1 MKIKKKSIY
10 LESYSGRLITSMW
23 SAFFYFLFVT
33 TISSERK
40 KKELSTIFVWEN
52 SVLGRNKT
60 KIVKTIVFVLFL
72 SGVFRNRNWPG
83 NFTPFLSLRP
93 FFAKKFWKSVELK
106 MTFYFCFFSMK
117 ITIAFIWDG
126 VYSA

>member
-1 MKIKKKSIY
+1 MKIKKIY
-10 LESYSGRLITSMW
+10 LLRKLQRRRLITSMR

-40 KKELSTIFVWEN
+40 RKELSTIFVWEN

-93 FFAKKFWKSVELK
+93 FFAKKFWKSAELK

-117 ITIAFIWDG
+117 ITIASIWDG